1 MEAEKKNPV
10 PLYKRRAFIPLTSF
24 LAVLFVLL
32 LSTRMTGRPPLVE
45 SITPRIG
52 YPGDVMVIRGKYFA
66 DDRNGNK
73 VVIAGYSPVSSGYL
87 EWTDAQIS
95 LRIPE
100 DVHSGLVRVVTRN
113 GESKGILFTNRE
125 QIPVV
130 VSGAARPGQ
139 PTINELAPQS
149 GPIGSSLTLT
159 GMNFGLNR
167 ASSKVLFTW
176 VSGEES
182 IQYAADQAAAVIP
195 ALEVDQDYLSWNDRE
210 IQVRVPDGAFSGHL
224 RVLTDKGESNAVF
237 FEVEGSAGT
246 KLFPAKRTYA
256 VQYSVEIRDITA
268 SGENKLYL
276 WVPQILAVPEQR
288 DFQQVTEDPSPLFPD
303 VNGVKLFELKNLE
316 SDSSAT
322 VLESVMFDRYSVET
336 KINSAK
342 LPASYD
348 ETSKLYK
355 KFTAYDGLIPSENER
370 IVELG
375 KSIVGRERNPYRK
388 ARAIYY
394 WILGRLLAS
403 EPEEVEPYDI
413 LAALET
419 RKADSYIY
427 AGLFCALARSVG
439 IPSRPVAGYLVNRDL
454 DSRRHY
460 WAEFY
465 LESVGWVPVDPYLG
479 EGKLRAPLA
488 PEIDPTAYY
497 FGNLDFSHLALSKGM
512 IQLNQMDPQGRA
524 VRRPDIPSLQ
534 SVHEEA
540 TGGLESY
547 SAYWTDIE
555 VLGIY

>member
-1 MEAEKKNPV
+1 MTEQKPPT
-10 PLYKRRAFIPLTSF
+10 PLYKRRAFIPLAAF
-24 LAVLFVLL
+24 LGVLFVLL
-32 LSTRMTGRPPLVE
+32 LSTRMTGRPPEVE
-45 SITPRIG
+45 AITPRIG
-52 YPGDVMVIRGKYFA
+52 YPGDVMVITGKYFA
-66 DDRNGNK
+66 EERNGGK

-113 GESKGILFTNRE
+113 GESNSLLFTNRE

-130 VSGAARPGQ
+130 VSGTASPGQ
-139 PTINELAPQS
+139 PTINAVAPQS
-149 GPIGSSLTLT
+149 GPIGSLLTLN

-167 ASSKVLFTW
+167 SSSRVFFTW

-182 IQYAADQAAAVIP
+182 LQYAADQAAAFIP
-195 ALEVDQDYLSWNDRE
+195 GLELDQDYLSWNDRE
-210 IQVRVPDGAFSGHL
+210 IQVCVPDGAFSGHL
-224 RVLTDKGESNAVF
+224 LVRTDKGASNAVY

-246 KLFPAKRTYA
+246 KLFPEKRTYA
-256 VQYSVEIRDITA
+256 VQYSVIIRDITA
-268 SGENKLYL
+268 GGPNSLYL
-276 WVPQILAVPEQR
+276 WVPQILASPEQR
-288 DFQQVTEDPSPLFPD
+288 EFQQVSEEPEPLFAD
-303 VNGVKLFELKNLE
+303 VNGVRLFQLENLE
-316 SDSSAT
+316 TGGSTT

-336 KINSAK
+336 KINPAK

-348 ETSKLYK
+348 ETRKLYK
-355 KFTAYDGLIPSENER
+355 KYTAYDGLIPSENER
-370 IVELG
+370 IKELG
-375 KSIVGRERNPYRK
+375 QSIVGRERNPYRK
-388 ARAIYY
+388 ARAIYT
-394 WILGRLLAS
+394 WVLQRLLAS
-403 EPEEVEPYDI
+403 EPGEVGAYDI
-413 LAALET
+413 LAALDV

-439 IPSRPVAGYLVNRDL
+439 IPSRPVAGYLVDRDL
-454 DSRRHY
+454 DTRRHY

-465 LESVGWVPVDPYLG
+465 LENVGWVPVDAYLG

-497 FGNLDFSHLALSKGM
+497 FGNLDFSHLTLSKGV
-512 IQLNQMDPQGRA
+512 IQLNRMDPQGRA

-534 SVHEEA
+534 TVHEEA

-547 SAYWTDIE
+547 SASWSDIE